1 MAQYRIDDL
10 ARAAGMTA
18 RNVRVY
24 RERGLLPPPQKRGRA
39 AVYDDSHLTRLR
51 LIGVLLQRGFTTA
64 HIADFIDGWESGK
77 DLTEVLGLQRALTEP
92 WTASAETVTISV
104 AEAEALIGDP
114 AQLQRLVGLGLA
126 HVEADRCT
134 FTDPKLL
141 SGFASL
147 AEYGFDITT
156 LLDLHERVHAA
167 VDAISKTMIATVKS
181 HIVEQHGEGWI
192 PQGEDVGRTTHMLE
206 IMRTLSVDSVQ
217 AILGRTLEVNLREQL
232 GNYLEVAVQNTPS
245 SIRSSA

>member
-1 MAQYRIDDL
+1 MAEYRIDEL
-10 ARAAGMTA
+10 AHAAEMTA

-24 RERGLLPPPQKRGRA
+24 RERGLLPPPLKRGRA
-39 AVYDDSHLTRLR
+39 VIYDDSHLTRLR

-92 WTASAETVTISV
+92 WSASAETVTISV
-104 AEAEALIGDP
+104 AEAEALTGDS
-114 AQLQRLVGLGLA
+114 AQLQRLVDLGLA
-126 HVEADRCT
+126 EIDGERCT

-147 AEYGFDITT
+147 AEYGFDIAT
-156 LLDLHERVHAA
+156 LLDLHERVHTA

-192 PQGEDVGRTTHMLE
+192 PQGEDVRGATRMLE

-217 AILGRTLEVNLREQL
+217 AILGRTLDANLREQL
-232 GNYLEVAVQNTPS
+232 GDYLEVAVQKTPS